1 MESFIVSIL
10 VFVTMV
16 GGLGIWQ
23 HHTRRSI
30 KEENSHVEQQI
41 EAAAEVAQ
49 RRHVRR
55 FGRSSTDL
63 DATIKHA
70 LHHATPRGSAHRLKS

>member
-10 VFVTMV
+10 VFIVMV
-16 GGLGIWQ
+16 GGLGVWQ
-23 HHTRRSI
+23 HRTRRSI
-30 KEENSHVEQQI
+30 KEENSHVEHQI

-55 FGRSSTDL
+55 FGRASTDL
-63 DATIKHA
+63 DATIKRA
-70 LHHATPRGSAHRLKS
+70 LHHAAPRESAHRLKS